1 MGGGW
6 GVLAP
11 PIRAAPTRP
20 CKRISP
26 LLRSLE
32 GNNKKKKVIT
42 EWRGDTPPFPAPKQ
56 LITSSREMI
65 EAPTHPK
72 QLSAGAWGCAPIE
85 CPHSPPPRPAAL
97 VSLLGGLLGLWAV
110 AADVAVRGQVAP
122 GLRNGR

>member
-42 EWRGDTPPFPAPKQ
+42 V
-56 LITSSREMI
+56 
-65 EAPTHPK
+65 
-72 QLSAGAWGCAPIE
+72 WG
-85 CPHSPPPRPAAL
+85 
-97 VSLLGGLLGLWAV
+97 G
-110 AADVAVRGQVAP
+110 
-122 GLRNGR
+122 